1 MHTRGVKHILYTMQA
16 ESPTVSGHHPSVHSL
31 LLNAVHHVR
40 RRLKQGARAFVVR
53 VQDTGVDATD
63 NASVTEYHIS
73 APVDLIKEYKYV
85 FSPITSLPPMR
96 DK

>member
-1 MHTRGVKHILYTMQA
+1 M
-16 ESPTVSGHHPSVHSL
+16 
-31 LLNAVHHVR
+31 
-40 RRLKQGARAFVVR
+40 VR

-85 FSPITSLPPMR
+85 FSPITSLPPLR

>member
-1 MHTRGVKHILYTMQA
+1 MRA
-16 ESPTVSGHHPSVHSL
+16 ESPTASGHPCVHSL
-31 LLNAVHHVR
+31 LLNAVHVR